1 MLKDTYKLGKRD
13 TYNLVVYYDPTK
25 ANWLTRIQI
34 GISKNNVEQTT
45 YLTENTAAI
54 LYVALIQGQI
64 NDNLINKNCL
74 PENWPDIYDVGYTFY
89 RTIKTFL
96 QDYRL
101 HFITVK
107 GHHGGFRFD
116 MKHVRCIIGEK
127 IHEADTKEI
136 ENVSLDLP
144 TYRHYEI
151 SKLLLEV
158 ARELC
163 KTARDSGRLIAP
175 DKLPPTEKVKL
186 PELHAEAELTRND
199 KIKTLRQL
207 IDELSDKK
215 NTSLRGIFITGSGGS
230 GKTFSLL
237 DYTATSLDDTTD
249 HSSGQQPIPI
259 YIALNQMNTQDNSY
273 RSIES
278 FIIDRLVGLTTD
290 SNSRKIIEEQY
301 YKWLN
306 STDSQYYPL
315 LLLDGF
321 NEVTDSNIQSHIEN
335 DVNSLKNRTNSPYK
349 FIITSRY
356 DLSSAFSK
364 VSGSSCV
371 SQFEAYTV
379 SDLKDKDIK
388 SHVRKYLKSMSWTD
402 EEIDRVIEAELMEP
416 DLHTNKLRVKDFLK
430 KPMAIVLFCY
440 MHEPTGNSS
449 EAIKMPMNTLGE
461 LIAAFISKVKLGT
474 ASSDE
479 IKNRD
484 ECFLEYLGYR
494 MNCDGVFS
502 IDTDDFQK
510 YWDDF
515 KNIFHEE
522 FDLTGVNLAKLCR
535 SPFIDDI
542 LKFVNDANRRVVRNN
557 TEELFTTIS
566 FMHQNYRDYFAAE
579 FLKKIIISKNVSKIN
594 KYLGEQPVPLEVLVI
609 LSELLAEYSCVDNT
623 NASHIQQ
630 FFRKYCE
637 KRSLKPDRT
646 PILSPMVISELIK
659 VVSLGRKTDLS
670 SFDFSNLD
678 LSSTNLNGIKL
689 SRGENNGFEHIAKF
703 GGAKLAQETLD
714 ASGPAG
720 AVQMMLYVD
729 PCLLTFSKRGFFAFD
744 MKNRV
749 QYPVADYYEDAV
761 DAAVLLKNKNEIV
774 TGDRCGRLI
783 RWHYSKNESG
793 SLSLSKISELIIGKD
808 ISCNKRNKNIQCIVN
823 WNDKLIICTKCG
835 DVYVC
840 EIDLSEIC
848 LFTSFDEIIDA
859 SKSYCMATVCHNSLY
874 ISYGMKIRQFID
886 SSTPKEE
893 KELSQTENNF
903 IRDIGS
909 IGIKNANRTEYL
921 FINIRGMISDQN
933 LDSSGVFWCVD
944 FQEIKPL
951 LIQEHSTTK
960 QGFKGW
966 NRFSASNENSE
977 YVYKYAI
984 YLSANIE
991 DTQNE
996 AGFWEISLTY
1006 QDNLYPRI
1014 IPQYGNQHR
1023 MSVEYVLPFEYAM
1036 QHYVATGSIDRS
1048 TEIIKTDGG
1057 EAAFIRHL
1065 SGHTDGI
1072 HYLDIVSDNKFFT
1085 AHYSGEVCVWEYIDR
1100 TRQWKC
1106 RHAIQA
1112 HRHWV
1117 WETKH
1122 IDHEGDTFILSC
1134 SYDHRISVINEATEK
1149 TWHITEPKGRILS
1162 FEVFG
1167 NFVIAAYDYNNLQNE
1182 KRQSNAVLQVF
1193 KIDDYAKGYYSA
1205 GNECILKHQIRF
1217 MRRIDDFIL
1226 MCSTDCYP
1234 GEIYKIYCKDITL
1247 KIKQPKVFH
1256 QINLPQIK
1264 KDNKKIHLRAVDAL
1278 CLDDKTYLY
1287 AAAGD
1292 SDNIHIVEIWS
1303 EALSIPVFPNFDKGI
1318 SSICLHKQDKA
1329 IYLFVASCDGTIAT
1343 YELQPTSDAIQV
1355 NLCGICRHSDQ
1366 ILHIQAHNQTLY
1378 ASLLSGKVFAWEL
1391 SKITHKHD
1399 DTFSENDAQLLFH
1412 TISGLNIC
1420 NVDFS
1425 NSNTIDWDDDF
1436 RAIIKY
1442 YEYSK

>member
-1 MLKDTYKLGKRD
+1 MLPFLSGKDLEQQIEYSRSD
-13 TYNLVVYYDPTK
+13 LV
-25 ANWLTRIQI
+25 Q
-34 GISKNNVEQTT
+34 
-45 YLTENTAAI
+45 NTA
-54 LYVALIQGQI
+54 LI
-64 NDNLINKNCL
+64 
-74 PENWPDIYDVGYTFY
+74 PEDDRPVTP
-89 RTIKTFL
+89 R
-96 QDYRL
+96 
-101 HFITVK
+101 
-107 GHHGGFRFD
+107 
-116 MKHVRCIIGEK
+116 
-127 IHEADTKEI
+127 
-136 ENVSLDLP
+136 
-144 TYRHYEI
+144 
-151 SKLLLEV
+151 KLWEV

-163 KTARDSGRLIAP
+163 KTARENGRLIAP
-175 DKLPPTEKVKL
+175 ADIPPSEKVKL

-207 IDELSDKK
+207 IDELSDEK
-215 NTSLRGIFITGSGGS
+215 NTSLRGVFVTGSGGS

-249 HSSGQQPIPI
+249 HASVRQPIPI
-259 YIALNQMNTQDNSY
+259 YIALNQMNAQDNPY

-278 FIIDRLVGLTTD
+278 FIIDRLEGFTTD

-301 YKWLN
+301 FSWLN

-321 NEVTDSNIQSHIEN
+321 NEVTDSNIQNHIVN
-335 DVNSLKNRTNSPYK
+335 DVNFLKNRTNSSYR

-356 DLSSAFSK
+356 DLSTAFSTL
-364 VSGSSCV
+364 SGNSFIT
-371 SQFEAYTV
+371 QFEAYAV
-379 SDLKDKDIK
+379 SDLKDNDIK
-388 SHVRKYLKSMSWTD
+388 SHVRKYLKSMSWSD
-402 EEIDRVIEAELMEP
+402 EEIDKVIETELMEL
-416 DLHTNKLRVKDFLK
+416 DFHTNKLQVKDFLK

-440 MHEPTGNSS
+440 MHEPTINSS
-449 EAIKMPMNTLGE
+449 KAVKTPMNTLGE
-461 LIAAFISKVKLGT
+461 LIAAFISKVKLGS
-474 ASSDE
+474 ASKSKKKDQD
-479 IKNRD
+479 KDRD
-484 ECFLEYLGYR
+484 ERFLRYIGYR
-494 MNCDGVFS
+494 MNCDGIFS
-502 IDTDDFQK
+502 VNGNRYKRYCDDFIK
-510 YWDDF
+510 LDSPRDIDEETFYTSDF
-515 KNIFHEE
+515 IK
-522 FDLTGVNLAKLCR
+522 
-535 SPFIDDI
+535 DI
-542 LKFVNDANRRVVRNN
+542 LIIPENR
-557 TEELFTTIS
+557 TDIS
-566 FMHQNYRDYFAAE
+566 YRHQNYRDYFAAE
-579 FLKKIIISKNVSKIN
+579 FLKYFIVQRDIPHIN
-594 KYLGEQPVPLEVLVI
+594 EYFGYSQIPHEVLVI
-609 LSELLAEYSCVDNT
+609 LSDLLREYSCIEEGDK
-623 NASHIQQ
+623 SFIQQ
-630 FFRKYCE
+630 FFRDYCFE
-637 KRSLKPDRT
+637 RFKFSQNT
-646 PILSPMVISELIK
+646 PLLTASSTAELIK
-659 VVSLGRKTDLS
+659 IVCIGRNSDLS

-678 LSSTNLNGIKL
+678 LSSANLNGIKL

-1100 TRQWKC
+1100 IRQWKC

-1122 IDHEGDTFILSC
+1122 IDHERDTFILSC

-1162 FEVFG
+1162 FEVFD

-1264 KDNKKIHLRAVDAL
+1264 KDNV
-1278 CLDDKTYLY
+1278 
-1287 AAAGD
+1287 
-1292 SDNIHIVEIWS
+1292 
-1303 EALSIPVFPNFDKGI
+1303 
-1318 SSICLHKQDKA
+1318 
-1329 IYLFVASCDGTIAT
+1329 TI
-1343 YELQPTSDAIQV
+1343 QS
-1355 NLCGICRHSDQ
+1355 R
-1366 ILHIQAHNQTLY
+1366 
-1378 ASLLSGKVFAWEL
+1378 
-1391 SKITHKHD
+1391 
-1399 DTFSENDAQLLFH
+1399 
-1412 TISGLNIC
+1412 
-1420 NVDFS
+1420 
-1425 NSNTIDWDDDF
+1425 
-1436 RAIIKY
+1436 
-1442 YEYSK
+1442 